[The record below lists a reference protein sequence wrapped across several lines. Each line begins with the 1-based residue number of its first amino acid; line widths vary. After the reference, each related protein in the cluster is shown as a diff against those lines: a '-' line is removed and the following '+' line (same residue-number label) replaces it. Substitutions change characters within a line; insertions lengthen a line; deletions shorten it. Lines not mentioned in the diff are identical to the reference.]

1 MTQKAQHPEAQDPE
15 AQHDPFDTL
24 AAANANLLS
33 RRMQYL
39 EHRRRMKVGY
49 ENPFVPV
56 SLKDVCTRA
65 AFAEKLAEC
74 VERDPASKET
84 LEEICRRMAL
94 RTDLAS

>member
-49 ENPFVPV
+49 ETQFVPV
-56 SLKDVCTRA
+56 TLEDVCTRT
-65 AFAEKLAEC
+65 AFAETLAEC
-74 VERDPASKET
+74 VQRCLASKET
-84 LEEICRRMAL
+84 LEEVCRRLAL